1 MTNSANIAR
10 TAVMVTVAVLLGYV
24 ESIFPPPIPIP
35 GIKIG
40 LANMVI
46 IIVMYTGSRKNT
58 FLVAFL
64 KVLLCAM
71 LFGSPMSFIYSL
83 SGAAVSVLV
92 MMAAKH
98 SGLFSLIGVSS
109 VGGIFHNM
117 AQLVCAYFFIGKGVL
132 FHIPVLC
139 LTGAV
144 CGVLTGVATQLM
156 LRRGGDLFDKK

>member
-1 MTNSANIAR
+1 MTNSTNIAR
-10 TAVMVTVAVLLGYV
+10 TAVLVTVAVLLGYV
-24 ESIFPPPIPIP
+24 ESLFPLPIPIP

-40 LANMVI
+40 LANMVV
-46 IIVMYTGSRKNT
+46 IIVMYTGRRKNT

-71 LFGSPMSFIYSL
+71 LFGSPMSFIYSF
-83 SGAAVSVLV
+83 SGTMVSVLV
-92 MMAAKH
+92 MLAAKH

-117 AQLVCAYFFIGKGVL
+117 AQLVCACLFIGKGVL

-144 CGVLTGVATQLM
+144 CGVLTGTAAQLM
-156 LRRGGDLFDKK
+156 IKRGGDLFDKK